1 MSESRS
7 IRAVDGPIR
16 QRSEIAMRQ
25 DITRTQLIYKK
36 KNKKF
41 SREINGEEKHTGPSE
56 TLNSSFV

>member
-16 QRSEIAMRQ
+16 QRSEIAVHQ

-41 SREINGEEKHTGPSE
+41 ICEINGEEKHTGPSE
-56 TLNSSFV
+56 TLN